1 MSFKII
7 GECKFCN
14 KSITNNMN
22 FVSFIDE
29 DKTKAHHQCSK
40 NNYYKAIIDKD
51 KNEKRLSQN

>member
-1 MSFKII
+1 MSFKTI

-22 FVSFIDE
+22 FVSFINE
-29 DKTKAHHQCSK
+29 DKIKAHHQCYK
-40 NNYYKAIIDKD
+40 NDYYKQLIEKN